1 MTPATIGIFDSGM
14 GGLTVL
20 RALLDARAA
29 PRFIYLGDTARLPY
43 GTKSPETVRRY
54 AVTLANQLTARGV
67 DLIVVACN
75 TVSAVAL
82 DSLETAGVPII
93 GVVEPGARVAAAAGG
108 PVGVLGTAATIASG
122 AYERAIA
129 RVDPSIEVRSRACP
143 LFVPLVEEGWTEGPV
158 PAAVAGRYLAELGD
172 VRTVLLGCT
181 HYPALRGVLTAALP
195 GVTIV
200 DSAEAVV
207 DDVVRHVGGLGLDRE
222 PEVEYLVTDGADRF
236 MHLGRRLLGRDL
248 TASLIDVS

>member
-1 MTPATIGIFDSGM
+1 MTTIGIFDSGM

-54 AVTLANQLTARGV
+54 AVNLAQQLTERGV

-82 DSLETAGVPII
+82 DALDGAGVPVI
-93 GVVEPGARVAAAAGG
+93 GVVEPGARAAARSGG
-108 PVGVLGTAATIASG
+108 PVGVLGTEATILSG
-122 AYERAIA
+122 AYERALA
-129 RVDPSIEVRSRACP
+129 RVDPSITVRSKACP
-143 LFVPLVEEGWTEGPV
+143 LFVPLVEEGWIEGEV
-158 PAAVAGRYLAELGD
+158 PIAVAESYVENLGEI
-172 VRTVLLGCT
+172 RTLLLGCT
-181 HYPALRGVLTAALP
+181 HYPVLRDVLAKVLP

-200 DSAEAVV
+200 DSAEAVL
-207 DDVVRHVGGLGLDRE
+207 DDVLVHVGGHGLDRE
-222 PEVEYLVTDGADRF
+222 PEVEYLVTDGAERF
-236 MHLGRRLLGRDL
+236 IHLGRRLLGREL
-248 TASLIDVS
+248 TVELIDVS